1 MGRMVANMVAVLCVA
16 KALAA
21 GAVADS
27 HGRRPDL
34 RYMLPLPG
42 EAAVRYRQGT
52 RERPPP
58 GHLRR
63 LPLRE
68 RSDSQKHAMKTLIN

>member
-1 MGRMVANMVAVLCVA
+1 MGRMVANMVALLCVA

-21 GAVADS
+21 MCVFTKATCAVAGS

-52 RERPPP
+52 RGRPPP
-58 GHLRR
+58 G
-63 LPLRE
+63 PFKA
-68 RSDSQKHAMKTLIN
+68 SATS